1 MGETH
6 TLPSFHISNLFI
18 GQPSLEEKGEAC
30 SLVGWDV
37 KNSHVKSLYSRSAS
51 HIREGRMSVDG
62 FCTGRLN
69 LASPS
74 LHADPR
80 AFENRG
86 RLTKIELP

>member
-1 MGETH
+1 MGETY
-6 TLPSFHISNLFI
+6 TLPSFHISNRFI

-37 KNSHVKSLYSRSAS
+37 MNSHVKSLYSRSVS
-51 HIREGRMSVDG
+51 HIREGRISVDV

-74 LHADPR
+74 LHTDPR

-86 RLTKIELP
+86 RLTKIGLP